1 MSQEDKGRK
10 ASIEIFWDGEK
21 WIGSHNLNP
30 NITYHGDLREILW
43 EILNELKTL
52 EEMLND

>member
-30 NITYHGDLREILW
+30 NIVYHGNLREILS
-43 EILNELKTL
+43 EILNELKML
-52 EEMLND
+52 ERGG